1 MNYRNISNATKRQ
14 FNAVLQ
20 KEGITLTD
28 YFDKSITYRV
38 FFRKNNRGNA
48 GQGKVRIFY
57 SQDTPITIG
66 TTFTLKD
73 GIYIV
78 TSQDGIESDVYYTSL
93 ATKCDTTFNVYSE
106 TEKKYIDVPF
116 AVVSDKWTVSHG
128 SVFNIVSGSVAMFTK
143 DCTIVREVEINNE
156 YYAFGGYYKVGNRF
170 FNNGL
175 AYFYLEQTLAP
186 QGDQYTLT
194 YDGETTINRT
204 ETPTYQLSF
213 TARKNG
219 VVVDSPALTYSSSDD
234 TVATVDVTGLMTLL
248 KNGNVSVTSTWTDD
262 EEVTTCSVDFNVLGE
277 SAAYT
282 VSIYNATTVIK
293 VGGSYKTL
301 TCKCYDSNG
310 EEITDTI
317 IADMSREDFTWSCS
331 IDGVDYTDN
340 TDVITWLN
348 GSGINQMKIKFCNDR
363 SYLEKILEVK
373 CVVNGIMAT
382 KSFEITA

>member
-1 MNYRNISNATKRQ
+1 MNYRNISNATQRQ

-20 KEGITLTD
+20 KEGITITD
-28 YFDKSITYRV
+28 YFDKSIIYRV

-48 GQGKVRIFY
+48 GHGKVRIFY
-57 SQDTPITIG
+57 SQDTPISIG
-66 TTFTLKD
+66 TTFVLKD
-73 GIYIV
+73 NIYIV
-78 TSQDGIESDVYYTSL
+78 TSQDGVESDVYYTSL

-128 SVFNIVSGSVAMFTK
+128 SVFNMVSGSVAMFTK
-143 DCTIVREVEINNE
+143 DCTASRDIAVDSE
-156 YYAFGGYYKVGNRF
+156 YWGFGGYYKVGNTF
-170 FNNGL
+170 YNNGL
-175 AYFYLEQTLAP
+175 AYVYMERTNAP
-186 QGDQYTLT
+186 QGNQYTLT
-194 YDGETTINRT
+194 YNGETNINRT

-234 TVATVDVTGLMTLL
+234 TVATVDETGLMTLL
-248 KNGNVSVTSTWTDD
+248 KNGSVTVTSIWTDD

-282 VSIYNATTVIK
+282 TQIIASTDNIK

-301 TCKCYDSNG
+301 ACRFYDGNG
-310 EEITDTI
+310 EEITDTV
-317 IADMSREDFTWSCS
+317 IADMTREDFTWSCS
-331 IDGVDYTDN
+331 IDDVDYTEN

-348 GSGINQMKIKFCNDR
+348 GTNIYQKKIKFCNDR
-363 SYLEKILEVK
+363 SYLTKILEVK

-382 KSFEITA
+382 KDFELIV